1 VSAPEAGAHG
11 VEKAQDVCEAKEADW
26 QIYDGAIIV
35 SAADYRNME
44 VFEEKVSIPAAE
56 LAEPKTPEMQ
66 ELQNDFAGILRYELT
81 INAPE
86 GLHYLDLGDCKDAA
100 QVWINGRSAGVRIGY
115 PYRFDVSEGCKCGEN
130 HIRIE
135 VATTLVNIECDF
147 FSAQTVLQRSGLQ
160 GPVSYC

>member
-1 VSAPEAGAHG
+1 
-11 VEKAQDVCEAKEADW
+11 
-26 QIYDGAIIV
+26 
-35 SAADYRNME
+35 ME

-56 LAEPKTPEMQ
+56 LAESKTPEMQ

-130 HIRIE
+130 RIRIE

-147 FSAQTVLQRSGLQ
+147 FSAQTVLRPEGLQ
-160 GPVSYC
+160 GPIGYC